1 MIRRLSIT
9 LFMMISLVAL
19 VACDSGAPA
28 APSTPT
34 VTGGMP
40 SSQPSAI
47 PSPTGTVV
55 DTAQATAPTEAG
67 GEAAAPTPV
76 TATGTGEAITAL
88 QALER
93 LKPLALD
100 WQQDARLVMLANV
113 RPGQEGRL
121 LGVALGDPDVN
132 EPTPGGKGRNWALI
146 AFSPSA
152 KGAIAL
158 AMDGTETDL
167 AQEGALTDSLVA
179 GLSAPEMAALDLAS
193 LDAAELA
200 DSDTLGAKAGTTG
213 ASGIALLAPDG
224 LGIGPLPPA
233 EAGGEPPLIAY
244 ELFSADPATQAFVF
258 FDARTGEVV
267 LDSNTP

>member
-1 MIRRLSIT
+1 
-9 LFMMISLVAL
+9 VA
-19 VACDSGAPA
+19 
-28 APSTPT
+28 TPT
-34 VTGGMP
+34 
-40 SSQPSAI
+40 A
-47 PSPTGTVV
+47 
-55 DTAQATAPTEAG
+55 
-67 GEAAAPTPV
+67 V
-76 TATGTGEAITAL
+76 TATGTGEAVTAL

-100 WQQDARLVMLANV
+100 WQGDARLVMLANV

-152 KGAIAL
+152 KGAVAL

-167 AQEGALTDSLVA
+167 AKEGALTDSLVES
-179 GLSAPEMAALDLAS
+179 LSAPEMAALALAD
-193 LDAAELA
+193 LDASTLA
-200 DSDTLGAKAGTTG
+200 DSDSIAGKASDAGVSG
-213 ASGIALLAPDG
+213 DAGIALLAPDG

-233 EAGGEPPLIAY
+233 EAGGDPPHIAY
-244 ELFSADPATQAFVF
+244 ELFSADPATQAFAF
-258 FDARTGEVV
+258 FDARTGAVV